1 MSYQRVKKNWEDGLW
16 DINALKQAYRVG
28 IITKE
33 QYKEIKEL
41 PQRGKEE

>member
-16 DINALKQAYRVG
+16 DINALKRAYQCG

-33 QYKEIKEL
+33 QYHEIKAL
-41 PQRGKEE
+41 PQRGN